1 VATEFQL
8 RVVTPRR
15 QVIDQPVTEVTA
27 PGTLGEFGVLPD
39 HANLLTSLDPG
50 RLTFIDRSG
59 AHVLAIGEGFA
70 EVSDNV
76 MTVLADA
83 AEAPTEINQA
93 AARADL
99 AAAEAEL
106 ATLAPVDAEYAV
118 ADNKRRWAQARLD
131 AVAK

>member
-1 VATEFQL
+1 MAAEFQL

-15 QVIDQPVTEVTA
+15 QMIDQPVTEVTA

-39 HANLLTSLDPG
+39 HANFLSSLDPG

-59 AHVLAIGEGFA
+59 THILAISEGFA
-70 EVSDNV
+70 EVSNNV
-76 MTVLADA
+76 MTVLAEA
-83 AEAPTEINQA
+83 AETPSEINPT

-106 ATLAPVDAEYAV
+106 ATLAPIDPAYAA
-118 ADNKRRWAQARLD
+118 ADSRRRWAQARLD
-131 AVAK
+131 AVK